1 MPFNAAKS
9 LRTKQYRP
17 EIDGLRALA
26 VLPVIFAHAGF
37 SFFSGGFLGVDVF
50 FVISG
55 FLITGILLREI
66 DQGTFSIIRFYE
78 RRARRILPALFL
90 ILAIS
95 ILAAFLIMLPEDL
108 KKFGQSVFA
117 SNIFLSNFYFSGEAN
132 YFDVGSQFKPLLHTW
147 SLSVEEQFYILFPW
161 LLFFLARTTRQRIV
175 TVIGALFVSSL
186 LLAQYGAVN
195 YPVFNFFSPLSRA
208 WELLAG
214 SLAACWKVQRS
225 SLSSNYIL
233 RSQIISSLSFF
244 SILLSYIFFS
254 ETTPNPSFL
263 TLFAVLGSV
272 GIILFAVPGTWV
284 YNFLSSRIL
293 VLIGLISYS
302 AYLWHQPVFVFAR
315 LYFID
320 ISILGWFVLIT
331 LTLLLAW
338 ITWKYVEAPF
348 RDHKKLDQAQIF
360 KLAAAGSAIFIVVGL
375 LLHVTKGLPSRFSS
389 LNQSLALA
397 QLDRSPLRDTCGNR
411 IPTSFDDYCL
421 YGPEDQSLPIAAY
434 LGDSH
439 GKEMFWRL
447 TEFLKKRPL
456 VEQNYRVQP
465 FLWNACLPI
474 AGVNNQQGKDCHKFH
489 VKMKDF
495 ILNSPNINVVIIGAN
510 WQKYLLCDEKIDSKT
525 SCNISDSQ
533 YQAIGDEIDAY
544 KAAGKQVILI
554 RQIPVMPWNVPHKL
568 QSLNLKKQNWINF
581 SVITDDSAVNVNQ
594 LFDGKLGLRSLSSL
608 DPSAILC
615 SKLNSTGCLVS
626 KDGKPLYFDDGH
638 LSGQGADMLIP
649 ILDHKIKTALQDIGN

>member
-9 LRTKQYRP
+9 PRTKQYRP

-66 DQGTFSIIRFYE
+66 DQGTFSITRFYE

-95 ILAAFLIMLPEDL
+95 TLAALLIMLPEDL

-132 YFDVGSQFKPLLHTW
+132 YFDTGSKFKPLLHTW

-161 LLFFLARTTRQRIV
+161 LLFLLARTTRQRIV

-214 SLAACWKVQRS
+214 SLAACWKVQRG
-225 SLSSNYIL
+225 SLSSTYIV
-233 RSQIISSLSFF
+233 RSQVISILSFF
-244 SILLSYIFFS
+244 SILLSYILFS

-284 YNFLSSRIL
+284 YKLLSNQIL

-315 LYFID
+315 LYFIE
-320 ISILGWFVLIT
+320 ISIFGWFVLIL

-389 LNQSLALA
+389 ANQSLALA
-397 QLDRSPLRDTCGNR
+397 QQDISPLRDTCGNR
-411 IPTSFDDYCL
+411 MPASFDDYCL

-447 TEFLKKRPL
+447 TEFLKQSPL

-465 FLWNACLPI
+465 FLWNVCLPFAESTI
-474 AGVNNQQGKDCHKFH
+474 QKTKDCQEFRI
-489 VKMKDF
+489 KMKKH
-495 ILNSPNINVVIIGAN
+495 ILNNPNIKTVIIGAN
-510 WQKYLLCDEKIDSKT
+510 WKLYFLCPDKNNPDKF
-525 SCNISDSQ
+525 CDLSDSN
-533 YQAIGDEIDAY
+533 YQSIKDEIIAY
-544 KAAGKQVILI
+544 EDAGKRVILV
-554 RQIPVMPWNVPHKL
+554 RQVPVMPWDVHHKL
-568 QSLNLKKQNWINF
+568 QSLNLSYKTDNSAKNINR
-581 SVITDDSAVNVNQ
+581 
-594 LFDGKLGLRSLSSL
+594 LFDDKFEFRSFLRL
-608 DPSAILC
+608 DPSDYLC
-615 SKLNSTGCLVS
+615 SQTNSIECLVS
-626 KDGKPLYFDDGH
+626 KDEKPLYFDYGH
-638 LSGQGADMLIP
+638 LSGQGADLLIP
-649 ILDHKIKTALQDIGN
+649 TLDQKIKTALQDSGDYSN